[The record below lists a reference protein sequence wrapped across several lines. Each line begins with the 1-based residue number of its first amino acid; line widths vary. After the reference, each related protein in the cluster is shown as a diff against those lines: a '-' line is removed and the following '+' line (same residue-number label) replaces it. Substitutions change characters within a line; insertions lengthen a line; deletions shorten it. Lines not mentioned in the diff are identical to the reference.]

1 MGSESDNGWWESLF
15 RRSDGSQAEA
25 RDEQLGSNEDRQVSG
40 QTGSPLS
47 YSIYD
52 EVTGESIVVALVCT
66 CETQVILM
74 EKNSFFCPHCDKECK
89 IDAKSCLTCMDY
101 NFNFEDRLKAEEDY
115 DADL

>member
-1 MGSESDNGWWESLF
+1 
-15 RRSDGSQAEA
+15 
-25 RDEQLGSNEDRQVSG
+25 
-40 QTGSPLS
+40 
-47 YSIYD
+47 
-52 EVTGESIVVALVCT
+52 
-66 CETQVILM
+66 M

>member
-25 RDEQLGSNEDRQVSG
+25 RDEQLGSDEDGPIPG
-40 QTGSPLS
+40 QAGSPLS

-52 EVTGESIVVALVCT
+52 EVTGQSIIIDMVCT

-74 EKNSFFCPHCDKECK
+74 EKNSFFCPHCDRYCMV
-89 IDAKSCLTCMDY
+89 DPKSCIICIDF
-101 NFNFEDRLKAEEDY
+101 NFNFEDRLKAQEEN